1 MSTGT
6 PIPPNPPGP
15 GAPSPYGQ
23 AGDALG
29 LDRLG
34 AMSAVLA
41 RNWWLIALRGV
52 FAILFGIVALIA
64 PIATLLTLV
73 IFFSAYMLVDG
84 IAEIVAAVRAA
95 ERHER
100 WGYLLAAGLLNIVVG
115 VLAFLLPG
123 SALLAFVYLTAAW
136 ALVTG
141 GLMIAAA
148 FRLHNDH
155 GRWWLGLGG
164 ALSILFG
171 LALLVSPIASL
182 IVLTYWMGGYA
193 IAFGVFMLVLA
204 FRLRSRHDGSAR
216 NPTGGTVR
224 PA

>member
-1 MSTGT
+1 
-6 PIPPNPPGP
+6 
-15 GAPSPYGQ
+15 
-23 AGDALG
+23 
-29 LDRLG
+29 
-34 AMSAVLA
+34 MSAVLA